1 VTEIQTAKPTVRW
14 VRSKPEHAQLIRERT
29 LHGEAGPPRHTAT
42 GRARA
47 RRRTE
52 HRERGECR
60 AEFAI
65 LLHHLEAHAQHL
77 LEEDV
82 GELRVRER
90 ERPEP
95 QVGGRVGDG
104 AQHELDGLDDLVD
117 EDLAEVLRAPG
128 DVKPQPLH
136 VI

>member
-1 VTEIQTAKPTVRW
+1 MVGVSQQE
-14 VRSKPEHAQLIRERT
+14 RERERE
-29 LHGEAGPPRHTAT
+29 GGGGR
-42 GRARA
+42 GRAGDRKPRA
-47 RRRTE
+47 EGQQQDAPEETSPRTE
-52 HRERGECR
+52 HGDRGEGG
-60 AEFAI
+60 AEFAL